1 MIESLTKN
9 FSLKL
14 LVFALVLVATFFGL
28 YWLRP
33 HQQVNQGVQLID
45 ATNYSQAV
53 KKNQEKVIVGIY
65 PLTVSQIDTSS
76 NTFQMSA
83 YIWMIWSG
91 DIKPNETFEIMN
103 LVNRQ
108 QDYMKTDLEHEV
120 LKDGRFY
127 HLMKVEGTFFQAFDM
142 TNYPVDQQQLTL
154 ILEDSVS
161 SSEDLVYVPDVN
173 NTKTDQLVLTGW
185 ELNQVAFKV
194 SENAYESNFGY
205 TDEVNQNKVSQLKFI
220 ITISH
225 PFMFFFVKF
234 VFPLTLILLANYI
247 VYWLP
252 YAFIESKLFFISGTL
267 LSLMFLQQQYLGRI
281 PNQQLV
287 LIDYVYLFS
296 YLATFLT
303 MMGKIYF
310 YKKITKGW
318 DEQRADMWD
327 KLIFTG
333 QIVVYAVLVLGIYLK
348 YLEN

>member
-1 MIESLTKN
+1 M
-9 FSLKL
+9 
-14 LVFALVLVATFFGL
+14 
-28 YWLRP
+28 
-33 HQQVNQGVQLID
+33 
-45 ATNYSQAV
+45 
-53 KKNQEKVIVGIY
+53 
-65 PLTVSQIDTSS
+65 
-76 NTFQMSA
+76 
-83 YIWMIWSG
+83 
-91 DIKPNETFEIMN
+91 
-103 LVNRQ
+103 
-108 QDYMKTDLEHEV
+108 
-120 LKDGRFY
+120 
-127 HLMKVEGTFFQAFDM
+127 
-142 TNYPVDQQQLTL
+142 
-154 ILEDSVS
+154 
-161 SSEDLVYVPDVN
+161 
-173 NTKTDQLVLTGW
+173 
-185 ELNQVAFKV
+185 
-194 SENAYESNFGY
+194 
-205 TDEVNQNKVSQLKFI
+205 
-220 ITISH
+220 
-225 PFMFFFVKF
+225 
-234 VFPLTLILLANYI
+234 FPLTLILLANYI

>member
-1 MIESLTKN
+1 MIQSLTKN

-14 LVFALVLVATFFGL
+14 LVFALLVVATFVGL
-28 YWLRP
+28 YWMRP
-33 HQQVNQGVQLID
+33 HQHVTHDVQLID
-45 ATNYSQAV
+45 TTNFSEAT
-53 KKNQEKVIVGIY
+53 KENQDKVLVGVY

-91 DIKPNETFEIMN
+91 DIKPNETLEIMN
-103 LVNRQ
+103 LVSRQ
-108 QDYMKTDLEHEV
+108 QDFMKTDLEHQV

-127 HLMKVEGTFFQAFDM
+127 HLMRVEGTFFQAFDM

-154 ILEDSVS
+154 IFEDSVS
-161 SSEDLVYVPDVN
+161 SSEDLVYVADVN
-173 NTKTDQLVLTGW
+173 NTKTDQLRVPGW
-185 ELNQVAFKV
+185 EVNQVAFKA
-194 SENAYESNFGY
+194 SENTYQSNFGY
-205 TDEVNQNKVSQLKFI
+205 TDEVNQNKVSQLQFL

-225 PFMFFFVKF
+225 PFLFFFVKF

-252 YAFIESKLFFISGTL
+252 YSFIESKLFVISGTL

-327 KLIFTG
+327 KLIFSG
-333 QIVVYAVLVLGIYLK
+333 QFLVYTAFLLGIYVK
-348 YLEN
+348 YLQN